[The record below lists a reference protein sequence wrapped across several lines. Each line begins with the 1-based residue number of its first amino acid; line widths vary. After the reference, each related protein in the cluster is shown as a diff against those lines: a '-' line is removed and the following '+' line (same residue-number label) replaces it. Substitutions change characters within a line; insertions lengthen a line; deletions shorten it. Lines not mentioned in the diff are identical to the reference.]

1 MPMIR
6 DEKCHENSDDNVS
19 FELENQE
26 QKKQKIYG
34 HYEMLKCDF
43 YTYVND
49 LSKLFWF
56 SSTSIISFWTLFF
69 TVTETSQISLALST
83 KPTMFACSCLP
94 IVLMIIIEH

>member
-49 LSKLFWF
+49 LSKLF
-56 SSTSIISFWTLFF
+56 
-69 TVTETSQISLALST
+69 
-83 KPTMFACSCLP
+83 
-94 IVLMIIIEH
+94 